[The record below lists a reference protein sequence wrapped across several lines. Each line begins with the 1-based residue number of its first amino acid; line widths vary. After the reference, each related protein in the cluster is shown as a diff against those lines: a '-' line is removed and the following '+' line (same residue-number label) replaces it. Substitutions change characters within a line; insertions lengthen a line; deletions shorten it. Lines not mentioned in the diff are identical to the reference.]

1 MYYKCLPE
9 QYYQKGK
16 VIDTRNDNYGICDNI
31 DFDVIY
37 NSVQYIIESAKK
49 TNLPVSLF
57 FSLLNIDTYKL
68 TDLHNILSKIEPQ
81 RYYKIN
87 DLLKINSS
95 TQEIEGKKLE
105 KFYKI
110 AKGIRNTLKLGSQ
123 LWENIGEIVRIENF
137 PNMPS
142 RIDSYFL
149 FDDLKSANYYLK
161 EHNKPH
167 IIVEVEILNQI
178 ILETFDMSIWD
189 IDNNNVPY
197 SECEAN
203 MKCYW
208 ESNNASQ
215 MIYPEILFQGELK
228 LGKIVS

>member
-1 MYYKCLPE
+1 MYYKSLPSL
-9 QYYQKGK
+9 YYQNGTI
-16 VIDTRNDNYGICDNI
+16 IDTRNDNYGLRNGLCHNSSKSV
-31 DFDVIY
+31 DFIL
-37 NSVQYIIESAKK
+37 SAAKK
-49 TNLPVSLF
+49 TDLPISLF
-57 FSLLNIDTYKL
+57 YYMIIDP
-68 TDLHNILSKIEPQ
+68 LSIE
-81 RYYKIN
+81 
-87 DLLKINSS
+87 LKILMNNKS
-95 TQEIEGKKLE
+95 TIKLKKLVSFVNYDRDVDVDLI
-105 KFYKI
+105 KHY
-110 AKGIRNTLKLGSQ
+110 LQ
-123 LWENIGEIVRIENF
+123 LSPKNEESLVSGYDIWENIGERIRKQYF
-137 PNMPS
+137 VAMPS

-178 ILETFDMSIWD
+178 VLETFDMSIWD

-203 MKCYW
+203 MKRYW